1 MGWPAFRRLVAF
13 TLMLGVASS
22 PPWDVVVRIEVAA
35 VAPSYL
41 RPWEKAAQQRQGG
54 TGFLVAGQRILT
66 NHHVIENAVDI
77 RLSKTGNSKRWR
89 ARVSAVG
96 PDVDLATLEVIE
108 DADSFLRDMA
118 PVTWSDELPALQS
131 RSEPSGFEP
140 RARVAAFLR
149 PSTSWLHQL
158 AAPAG
163 CCSLRGLPP
172 FDLPLRQSR
181 CVGIRSAVTHKA
193 SPRASSLASTPR
205 ITDSVRRARSRRE
218 TRWSCR
224 SMRRST
230 EATLVGRALMR
241 AIVWWASRSKAST
254 APRALVTSS
263 LRRWRA
269 RFWHR
274 RGPHQS
280 SAVRVLRLAAYFQSP
295 LAPPRA
301 ARRHGHAITRLL
313 TLRPCAL
320 ALVTHSG
327 RCALPHAASR
337 ESGLAALPAGAPFH
351 SG

>member
-131 RSEPSGFEP
+131 RSEPSDSNPGPEWQLSSGP
-140 RARVAAFLR
+140 PPAGC
-149 PSTSWLHQL
+149 TSWLHQL
-158 AAPAG
+158 AAARSEV
-163 CCSLRGLPP
+163 CHHSI
-172 FDLPLRQSR
+172 SR
-181 CVGIRSAVTHKA
+181 CGSHGAWVS
-193 SPRASSLASTPR
+193 
-205 ITDSVRRARSRRE
+205 
-218 TRWSCR
+218 
-224 SMRRST
+224 
-230 EATLVGRALMR
+230 
-241 AIVWWASRSKAST
+241 
-254 APRALVTSS
+254 
-263 LRRWRA
+263 
-269 RFWHR
+269 
-274 RGPHQS
+274 
-280 SAVRVLRLAAYFQSP
+280 
-295 LAPPRA
+295 
-301 ARRHGHAITRLL
+301 ARR
-313 TLRPCAL
+313 
-320 ALVTHSG
+320 
-327 RCALPHAASR
+327 
-337 ESGLAALPAGAPFH
+337 
-351 SG
+351 